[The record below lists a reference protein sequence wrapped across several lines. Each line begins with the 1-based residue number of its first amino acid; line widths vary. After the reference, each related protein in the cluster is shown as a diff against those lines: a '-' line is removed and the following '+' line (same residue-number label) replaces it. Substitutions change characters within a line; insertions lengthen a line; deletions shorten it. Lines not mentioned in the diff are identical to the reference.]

1 MLRRAD
7 RIMENLNITENGTQ
21 ASAGCSMP
29 NYHTIEKI
37 GKCVAYCLILAV
49 SLAGNSLVV
58 IIICKT
64 KTMRTTT
71 NYFILN
77 MAISDLLQ
85 PILVFPSKIIE
96 MYGRFW
102 FFSGEQGQT
111 FCKVVL
117 LIQYVSC
124 LVSIENLVLIAVDR
138 FGAVVF
144 PFRRP
149 LFGSKLCPFFIL
161 TTWVAA
167 IALSSSTF
175 YKAVEYTGKFSCE
188 WVWQYT
194 FVADNYIRA
203 VPFVFM
209 AVSFALI
216 VILYSL
222 ILFKLKSQKT
232 PGEQSVNIVTQ
243 RERRQRNVLRMA
255 VAIVTGF
262 VVCWGPSNIIAL
274 LTVFVW
280 NNAQR
285 MSCEIANY
293 WVIAL
298 FMAYANCAINP
309 FICFTFSG
317 KYRQGLKVLFRCH
330 KKPSREVIATT
341 TE

>member
-1 MLRRAD
+1 
-7 RIMENLNITENGTQ
+7 MEYLNITENGTQ
-21 ASAGCSMP
+21 SSDCSSP
-29 NYHTIEKI
+29 NYLEAEKI
-37 GKCVAYCLILAV
+37 GKCFAYCLILAV
-49 SLAGNSLVV
+49 SLAGNSLVW
-58 IIICKT
+58 IIIYKT
-64 KTMRTTT
+64 KTMRITT

-77 MAISDLLQ
+77 MAMSDLLQ
-85 PILVFPSKIIE
+85 PIIVFPSKIIE
-96 MYGRFW
+96 LYGGLW
-102 FFSGEQGQT
+102 FFTGEHGQF
-111 FCKVVL
+111 FCKMVL

-124 LVSIENLVLIAVDR
+124 LVSIGSLVLIAVDR

-167 IALSSSTF
+167 IALSSATF
-175 YKAVEYTGKFSCE
+175 YKSVEYTGKFNCE

-194 FVADNYIRA
+194 FLADSYLRA
-203 VPFVFM
+203 IPFVFM
-209 AVSFALI
+209 TVSFALI

-232 PGEQSVNIVTQ
+232 PGEQSVNAEIQ
-243 RERRQRNVLRMA
+243 RERSQRNVLRMA

-280 NNAQR
+280 DNTNGL
-285 MSCEIANY
+285 SCEIANY

-298 FMAYANCAINP
+298 FMAYANCAVNP
-309 FICFTFSG
+309 IICFAFSG
-317 KYRQGLKVLFRCH
+317 KYRQGLKGLLRCH
-330 KKPSREVIATT
+330 
-341 TE
+341 